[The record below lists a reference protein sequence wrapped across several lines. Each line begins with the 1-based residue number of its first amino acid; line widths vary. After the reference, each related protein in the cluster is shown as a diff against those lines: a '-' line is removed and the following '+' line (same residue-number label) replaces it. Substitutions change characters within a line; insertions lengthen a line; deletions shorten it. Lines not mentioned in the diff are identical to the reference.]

1 MQKVLKT
8 VLKSVTCLS
17 IIAIATAAFAA
28 TDTSRGTATQNRG
41 RGTAAARMPSIPIL
55 PVSAGGN
62 MTVSSN
68 DIDPKPTPQPKPTPN
83 PTPTPEPEPD
93 PDTPVP
99 PAPNPPTPQTQC
111 ADGGVENSSYTVDN
125 CMNDILG
132 CVNGGALPN
141 GINSLFNEDLRN
153 SIVNGMGLCLTQVEH
168 CVTTVR
174 RNCQYVYASNSDVW
188 LDFNARKVQ
197 PEYYAFVLRQTG
209 LTPTQAEN
217 TCLLLDRNTYG
228 AAFNAVSVGD
238 SVTSEYDQRV
248 GAYNS
253 ARNDSLSKLNPLGA
267 RVNDTG
273 IDGKRGYY
281 ARWDA
286 ENAQCLLRV
295 AAYNKDTP
303 ITNSWLF
310 GIVGDDSLAEVWQAT
325 GSSFTCNKDLFGF
338 SLMPKTKTVAATA
351 IPGGTLLGAGIGA
364 LAGHGD
370 RNFDCTIESMRNT
383 LLKELQD
390 NQKIG
395 AINQY
400 ISSDLS
406 STSKS
411 MTLGQCREIVDLYD
425 MWEMG
430 KEAVNTCRDTKKDVK
445 EQEMCTVT
453 TTFDITCE
461 AEVKSDGSYTLPDIA
476 AKAILES
483 VEKACNKAPCA
494 CEAVAKQNALAF
506 NVDGDC
512 KQEDI
517 LQEIKNWYNKNPNAC
532 SNCGGGN
539 TTSTTTET
547 HECKFVNLNQSW
559 RDGTDVYC
567 SRSTECLGKD
577 EFKRQLDALD
587 KIFNSVEILAGE
599 KGNRL
604 KTTLVGAGIGA
615 ATGGTAT
622 AITAFVEKNNIN
634 CRVADGLAKVGLG
647 KSYTID
653 RLRDF
658 YVKWALNLPSTI
670 APTAVVTN
678 CDNWSLTCA
687 LFTDTKECTN
697 AKFNYRPGNLSST
710 TLITNPCVP
719 SGSACIANVSV
730 AQANGACL
738 VTPTPTPGSDEPD
751 PNAAFT
757 RVSDCDEWINACKLF
772 TTEAN
777 CNAAK
782 VIYVPQSMRVSNACK
797 YNATAREC
805 RPRKAKAEQYLD
817 VTKCPIRL
825 E

>member
-8 VLKSVTCLS
+8 ALKSVTCLS

-28 TDTSRGTATQNRG
+28 TDTSRGTAPANRG
-41 RGTAAARMPSIPIL
+41 RGTAASRMPSIPIL

-99 PAPNPPTPQTQC
+99 PTPNPPIPQTQC
-111 ADGGVENSSYTVDN
+111 ADGGVENSSYSVEN

-153 SIVNGMGLCLTQVEH
+153 SIVNGMGLCLTQVEK
-168 CVTTVR
+168 CVSTVR
-174 RNCQYVYASNSDVW
+174 RNCQYVYASTSDVW

-228 AAFNAVSVGD
+228 AAFNAVSVND
-238 SVTSEYDQRV
+238 RVTSEYDQRV

-253 ARNDSLSKLNPLGA
+253 AQNDSLSKLNPLGA

-295 AAYNKDTP
+295 AAYNKDTA

-310 GIVGDDSLAEVWQAT
+310 GAVGDDAMAEVWRAT

-338 SLMPKTKTVAATA
+338 SLMPTTKTVAATA

-370 RNFDCTIESMRNT
+370 RNFDCTIESMRNS

-430 KEAVNTCRDTKKDVK
+430 KEAVNTCREPGTSSTKQDK
-445 EQEMCTVT
+445 CTLETAGLHFDCEGDEAYIKQCLSNAIELFCT
-453 TTFDITCE
+453 T
-461 AEVKSDGSYTLPDIA
+461 
-476 AKAILES
+476 
-483 VEKACNKAPCA
+483 APCA
-494 CEAVAKQNALAF
+494 CDALKNETNIETFKSFGNVEPEKIKQAIIDWVNQHP
-506 NVDGDC
+506 D
-512 KQEDI
+512 
-517 LQEIKNWYNKNPNAC
+517 AC
-532 SNCGGGN
+532 SKNCSSN
-539 TTSTTTET
+539 TTTTET
-547 HECKFVNLNQSW
+547 HECRFVNLNQSW

-567 SRSTECLGKD
+567 SKSTECLGKD
-577 EFKRQLDALD
+577 EFKRQLDALS
-587 KIFNSVEILAGE
+587 KIFNSVEILGGE

-687 LFTDTKECTN
+687 LFTDAKECTN

-751 PNAAFT
+751 PNAGLS
-757 RVSDCDEWINACKLF
+757 RVSDCNEWTSACKVF

-782 VIYVPQSMRVSNACK
+782 VIYVPKSMRVSNACK
-797 YNATAREC
+797 YNTTAREC

>member
-1 MQKVLKT
+1 MRNMLKT
-8 VLKSVTCLS
+8 VCKSVTSLS
-17 IIAIATAAFAA
+17 IIAIATVCFAA
-28 TDTSRGTATQNRG
+28 PDASRGTATANRG

-55 PVSAGGN
+55 PVSGVGN

-68 DIDPKPTPQPKPTPN
+68 DINPTPN
-83 PTPTPEPEPD
+83 PNPNPNPNPDPEPD

-99 PAPNPPTPQTQC
+99 PAPNPPTPQTNC
-111 ADGGVENSSYTVDN
+111 ADGGVENSSYTVEN
-125 CMNDILG
+125 CMNDVLG

-168 CVTTVR
+168 CISTVR
-174 RNCQYVYASNSDVW
+174 RNCQYVYASTSDVW

-228 AAFNAVSVGD
+228 AAFNAVSVTD

-310 GIVGDDSLAEVWQAT
+310 GIVGDETPAEVWRAT

-338 SLMPKTKTVAATA
+338 SLMNNTKTVAATA

-370 RNFDCTIESMRNT
+370 RDFDCTNESMRNT
-383 LLKELQD
+383 LLKELKD

-400 ISSDLS
+400 ITSDLS
-406 STSKS
+406 TTAKS
-411 MTLGQCREIVDLYD
+411 MTLGQCREIMDLYD
-425 MWEMG
+425 LWQMG
-430 KEAVNTCRDTKKDVK
+430 KEAVDTCRDTKK
-445 EQEMCTVT
+445 ET
-453 TTFDITCE
+453 TTLQGSCTTETAGLYIDCAGDEAYVKQCLTNGVKLFCE
-461 AEVKSDGSYTLPDIA
+461 T
-476 AKAILES
+476 
-483 VEKACNKAPCA
+483 APCA
-494 CEAVAKQNALAF
+494 CVALKDETNIETFRQF
-506 NVDGDC
+506 GTVDPSELRTAIVDWV
-512 KQEDI
+512 
-517 LQEIKNWYNKNPNAC
+517 NRNPNAC
-532 SNCGGGN
+532 PKDCSGN
-539 TTSTTTET
+539 TTSTTTEVK
-547 HECKFVNLNQSW
+547 ECKFVNLNQSW
-559 RDGTDVYC
+559 ADGTDVYC
-567 SRSTECLGKD
+567 TKKEGCLTRE
-577 EFKRQLDALD
+577 EFRKQLDALS
-587 KIFNSVEILAGE
+587 KIFNSIEILAGE

-634 CRVADGLAKVGLG
+634 CRVADGLARVSFG

-687 LFTDTKECTN
+687 LFTDANECRN

-710 TLITNPCVP
+710 TLINNPCTP
-719 SGSACIANVSV
+719 SGSACIANIGV
-730 AQANGACL
+730 AQSNGVCL
-738 VTPTPTPGSDEPD
+738 VNPTPNPNSDEPD
-751 PNAAFT
+751 PNADFS
-757 RVSDCDEWINACKLF
+757 RVSNCDEWINACKLF
-772 TTEAN
+772 TNATD
-777 CNAAK
+777 CNSAK
-782 VIYVPQSMRVSNACK
+782 VIYVPRSMRVSNACK
-797 YNATAREC
+797 YQSAIKEC
-805 RPRKAKAEQYLD
+805 RPSAQKAKQYLD
-817 VTKCPIRL
+817 INNCPIRL

>member
-8 VLKSVTCLS
+8 ALKSVTCLS

-28 TDTSRGTATQNRG
+28 TDASRGTATQNRG

-55 PVSAGGN
+55 PVSAVGN
-62 MTVSSN
+62 MTVSSGE
-68 DIDPKPTPQPKPTPN
+68 IDPKPTPQPKPTP
-83 PTPTPEPEPD
+83 TPTPDPEPQPD

-99 PAPNPPTPQTQC
+99 PAPNPPTPEC
-111 ADGGVENSSYTVDN
+111 PDGGVKDSSYSVEN
-125 CMNDILG
+125 CMNDVLG

-153 SIVNGMGLCLTQVEH
+153 SIVNGMGLCLTQVEK
-168 CVTTVR
+168 CVSTVR
-174 RNCQYVYASNSDVW
+174 RNCQYVYASTSDVW

-228 AAFNAVSVGD
+228 AAFNAVSVND
-238 SVTSEYDQRV
+238 NVTSEYDQRV

-253 ARNDSLSKLNPLGA
+253 ARNDSLSKQNPLGA

-310 GIVGDDSLAEVWQAT
+310 GAVGDDAMAEVWQAT

-338 SLMPKTKTVAATA
+338 SLMPTTKTVAATA

-370 RNFDCTIESMRNT
+370 RDFDCKNESMRNE
-383 LLKELQD
+383 LLKQLKESQ
-390 NQKIG
+390 QIG
-395 AINQY
+395 ALNAY
-400 ISSDLS
+400 LASDISITAS
-406 STSKS
+406 S
-411 MTLGQCREIVDLYD
+411 MTLGQCREIMDLYGL
-425 MWEMG
+425 WQMG
-430 KEAVNTCRDTKKDVK
+430 NSEIDNCRETEKETTS
-445 EQEMCTVT
+445 QEMCTNVGT
-453 TTFDITCE
+453 IDISCEGVSEADVDKHIINAVKLACKAQPCLCDGLVNGQNGTFD
-461 AEVKSDGSYTLPDIA
+461 
-476 AKAILES
+476 
-483 VEKACNKAPCA
+483 
-494 CEAVAKQNALAF
+494 AF
-506 NVDGDC
+506 GDC
-512 KQEDI
+512 PADKVKQAIVDWVKEYPD
-517 LQEIKNWYNKNPNAC
+517 AC
-532 SNCGGGN
+532 SKNCSGN
-539 TTSTTTET
+539 TTSTKT
-547 HECKFVNLNQSW
+547 HACWFVNLNRSE
-559 RDGTDVYC
+559 RDGTDIWC
-567 SRSTECLGKD
+567 EKLNGECITKE
-577 EFKRQLDALD
+577 EFRRQLDALR
-587 KIFNSVEILAGE
+587 KIFGSLGILDGE

-634 CRVADGLAKVGLG
+634 CRVADGLAKVGFG
-647 KSYTID
+647 KSYSID

-687 LFTDTKECTN
+687 LFTDANECRN

-710 TLITNPCVP
+710 TLVTNPCTP
-719 SGSACIANVSV
+719 SGSACIANVGV
-730 AQANGACL
+730 AQSYGACL
-738 VTPTPTPGSDEPD
+738 VNPTPNPGDEPD
-751 PNAAFT
+751 PNAELS
-757 RVSDCDEWINACKLF
+757 RVSNCNEWIDACKVF
-772 TTEAN
+772 TNESS
-777 CNAAK
+777 CNSAK
-782 VIYVPQSMRVSNACK
+782 VIYVPRSMRVSNACK
-797 YNATAREC
+797 YQSRINEC
-805 RPRKAKAEQYLD
+805 RPSAQKAKQYLD
-817 VTKCPIRL
+817 INNCPIRL